1 MSTIAEEEKKD
12 QKCPRCKCYAYPK
25 DFINPTGR
33 VLKTCQKCRDYGKKS
48 KEKNKCEHGRRRS
61 ICKDC
66 GGSEICEHNRI
77 RSQCKDCGGV
87 SICEH
92 GRKRCQCK
100 ECNGSQ
106 ICEHNRIRSICKDC
120 GGNQICEHNLIRSR
134 CKQCS
139 DPIKVTI
146 NNWITASRAS
156 DKKYDR
162 YDANNFIDKCFLQGL
177 VEDYP
182 NCYYCTI
189 PLQHIEFQD
198 DLATIERIDN
208 SLGHIKSNCVI
219 ACRKCNLSCIGDSK

>member
-1 MSTIAEEEKKD
+1 MSTIVEEEKKD

-25 DFINPTGR
+25 DFINLTGR
-33 VLKTCQKCRDYGKKS
+33 VLKTCQKCRDYSKKNS
-48 KEKNKCEHGRRRS
+48 DKNKCEHGRQRH

-66 GGSEICEHNRI
+66 
-77 RSQCKDCGGV
+77 DGV

-92 GRKRCQCK
+92 GRIRNKCK
-100 ECNGSQ
+100 DCCGVS
-106 ICEHNRIRSICKDC
+106 ICEHGRQRSHCKDC
-120 GGNQICEHNLIRSR
+120 DGVSFCEHGRRRNY
-134 CKQCS
+134 CKQCTN
-139 DPIKVTI
+139 PIKVTI
-146 NNWITASRAS
+146 NIWISGSRIK

-182 NCYYCTI
+182 ECYYCTI
-189 PLQHIEFQD
+189 PLQYIEYQD

-219 ACRKCNLSCIGDSK
+219 ACKKCNISRIGDSR